1 MWQIRIQNS
10 YKNIPNST
18 SYTRMKGI
26 QYEEVENVI
35 QDFLYQILDKSQEG
49 K

>member
-1 MWQIRIQNS
+1 
-10 YKNIPNST
+10 
-18 SYTRMKGI
+18 MKGI